1 MQADRPA
8 PDSVTDDESAALP
21 EPQQRQSAGAS
32 RVMHGA
38 ALLGGQSHLAILHNE
53 TVYFLR
59 QTRFGKLILTK

>member
-8 PDSVTDDESAALP
+8 PGSVPEYESAAKP
-21 EPQQRQSAGAS
+21 ESQRPQSAGGP
-32 RVMHGA
+32 RVMHSA
-38 ALLGGQSHLAILHNE
+38 ALLGGQSQLAILHNE